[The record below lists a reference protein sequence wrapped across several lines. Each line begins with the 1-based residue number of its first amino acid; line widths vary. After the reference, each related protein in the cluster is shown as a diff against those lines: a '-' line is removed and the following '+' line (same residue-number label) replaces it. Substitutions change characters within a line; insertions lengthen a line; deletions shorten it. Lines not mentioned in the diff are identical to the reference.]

1 MSEFNSMNSVFGI
14 FKHNNACGFSSR
26 DSIKES
32 YLSSLSSD
40 PISAFG
46 GVLISNQAIDY
57 ETSLELNKLF
67 FEIIIAPSFDNNSLR
82 LLKMKKNRI
91 ILKQKNILIQDS
103 IVRSCLNGY
112 LFQDRDKISDSE
124 SNFNYVT
131 KVKPSK
137 THQISNFSQ
146 M

>member
-1 MSEFNSMNSVFGI
+1 M
-14 FKHNNACGFSSR
+14 
-26 DSIKES
+26 
-32 YLSSLSSD
+32 SSLSSD

-46 GVLISNQAIDY
+46 GVLVSNQKIDY

-67 FEIIIAPSFDNNSLR
+67 FEIIIAPSFDNDSLK

-137 THQISNFSQ
+137 KEIFSSFISFNRTSSLKSLEFDDWSFCIISVLFIC
-146 M
+146 